1 MIWIQHDFYNN
12 FVKSIE
18 TGDIDMSLDI
28 FRSEI
33 SDLLTYKSSNLFGL
47 FKKLKIS
54 YNKKASYQ
62 ELVDKVIDLIKK
74 NQKFVRGLSFLIG
87 ESNEVVKNNKG
98 VSWQTLLNKIT
109 KGIEVIAKY
118 FIDNPKKENL
128 FKKKLK
134 DMIGLKSSVS
144 GDDNRSLN
152 KKDNTFLWIF
162 GIAAVCVGGYL
173 LYRYFDKK
181 RQDRMRLESLNP
193 QSNFNLD
200 EINSLKQ
207 DITSTTPTT
216 PTSTPINP
224 IQEVPKPIDP
234 EYIVPNDVLLPES
247 SISQS
252 NPTNPNSPNNTGSVQ
267 INVSTI
273 PTQPNVVNNV

>member
-216 PTSTPINP
+216 PTSTPI
-224 IQEVPKPIDP
+224 QEVPKPIDP